1 MVDVTVQEPSAQ
13 DARGERPSLHEWARP
28 WETLGVSVAAGVAE
42 VRLARADRLNAL
54 DSRTRAELA
63 SLWPGLAADPSVRV
77 VIMTG
82 EGRAF
87 SAGADFTELAR
98 ADRVPGDGARDARRA
113 SGDYLPSPVLE
124 VPVLVAVNGLCLG
137 GALRFVA
144 DADVVLAAEDA
155 WFSDPHVSLGQT
167 SGPCALQL
175 AARAGSAAVAPLVLA
190 GAAYRMDARQAQAVG
205 LVSEVVPG
213 ERLLE
218 RAHDLARMIAAQ
230 SPTAVRRT
238 LALLRRR
245 TRAQVEDLV
254 PDAWAAI
261 DEMWDHPDVAEA
273 SAARAEGRSPMWADP
288 VPAEEEA

>member
-1 MVDVTVQEPSAQ
+1 MVDVTGQEASTQDPSSQ
-13 DARGERPSLHEWARP
+13 ART
-28 WETLGVSVAAGVAE
+28 WETLGVSVEAGVAE

-54 DSRTRAELA
+54 SSRMRAELA
-63 SLWPGLAADPSVRV
+63 ALWRELAADPSVRV
-77 VIMTG
+77 VVVTG

-87 SAGADFTELAR
+87 SAGADFEELAPTDA
-98 ADRVPGDGARDARRA
+98 ADAGDARPA
-113 SGDYLPSPVLE
+113 PADFVPSPVLE

-167 SGPCALQL
+167 SGPCALGL
-175 AARAGSAAVAPLVLA
+175 AARAGSAAVAPLALA

-205 LVSEVVPG
+205 LVSEVVPS

-218 RAHDLARMIAAQ
+218 RAHELARMIAVQ

-245 TRAQVEDLV
+245 TRAQVEDLM

-261 DEMWDHPDVAEA
+261 DEMWAHPDVAEA
-273 SAARAEGRSPMWADP
+273 SDARAEGRPPVWADP
-288 VPAEEEA
+288 VPSGASSKEEA